1 VFKSYL
7 TIMFRNL
14 RKFKGYS
21 LINIFGL
28 AVGMASCILIL
39 LYVTDELSYDNHFKD
54 KDRIYRIDTISGIGT
69 TTRHYSTIP
78 PALAP
83 ELAASIPEVEASVR
97 IFNSFNMQG
106 RDQDRDVE
114 IRDVFVA
121 DPSFFKVF
129 SFDFISGDAETAL
142 ADPDGLVLT
151 EETARRL
158 YGAGNPV
165 GKVIT
170 FPGPQARVVH
180 VSAVVQNVPRNT
192 HFHFNGVLPST
203 FLRDQQGRPSPLLTA
218 SYFCENWGY
227 FLLRE
232 GSSPL
237 DVEKKMAAEAQ
248 VKWGEM
254 YKQRGTERTYLLKK
268 LGDIHLRSGL
278 EFEMEPPGDIDTVYV
293 FAAVALFVLLIAC
306 FNFINLSTARSANRA
321 REVGI
326 RKVLGSNRNQ
336 LIRQFL
342 NESVSLSLFS
352 LALSLILVVVVLP
365 AFNSLSGK
373 QFDAAQL
380 ARWPLLLGFLGII
393 ILTGFVA
400 GSFPAFLLSSF
411 RPVTVLKGRFSSGAR
426 NSALRKTLVV
436 VQFSISI
443 FMIVGIL
450 IMVRQLDY
458 MKNKD
463 LGFRK
468 DHLVIMPFFGNL
480 QNQALAPKFDS
491 LRDRIQQNPGVV
503 SVSFTGGVPGRDLGY
518 DAYRSEG
525 GSPDESVRAQNY
537 WVDHDFVKTYGIDL
551 VAGRDFSRDLASD
564 VGQAVLLNEKAAK
577 AFGWGGTE
585 AMGKRIFN
593 VPRDNRLGIVVGI
606 VKDYHNDNLKLEIPP
621 TVISLDNRFF
631 GFITARIRAAN
642 VPATMDFLKSTLE
655 EASRDIYP
663 NRQYQFNSWFVD
675 DDFRAKYPDEERS
688 RKIFLIFG
696 LLAVLVACLG
706 LYGLASFTLEQRTK
720 EIGVRK
726 VLGASLNNLIGLVS
740 REFVKLVVISN
751 FVAWPLAYFGM
762 RRWLENFA
770 YRIRIKP
777 DLFVVAGLMAVTV
790 ALFTVAFHS
799 VRAAR
804 TNPVDSLKYE

>member
-1 VFKSYL
+1 VFRNYL
-7 TIMFRNL
+7 KVMVRNL
-14 RKFKGYS
+14 RKFKGFS
-21 LINIFGL
+21 LINIAGL
-28 AVGMASCILIL
+28 AAGMSCCILIML
-39 LYVTDELSYDNHFKD
+39 FVTDELSYDDHFKS
-54 KDRIYRIDTISGIGT
+54 KDRIYRIHTFSGIGT
-69 TTRHYSTIP
+69 TTRHYGTIP

-97 IFNSFNMQG
+97 IFDSFNMQG

-114 IRDVFVA
+114 IRDVFIA

-142 ADPDGLVLT
+142 ANPDGLVIT
-151 EETARRL
+151 EDTARRL

-170 FPGPQARVVH
+170 LPGAQPRT
-180 VSAVVQNVPRNT
+180 VQVAAIVKNVPRNT
-192 HFHFNGVLPST
+192 HFRFNGILPST

-232 GSSPL
+232 GADPA
-237 DVEKKMAAEAQ
+237 DVERKMAAESQ
-248 VKWGEM
+248 IKWGEM
-254 YKQRGTERTYLLKK
+254 YKQRGTERTYLLQK

-278 EFEMEPPGDIDTVYV
+278 EYEMEPGGDIDTVYV
-293 FAAVALFVLLIAC
+293 FAAIALFVLLIAC

-326 RKVLGSNRNQ
+326 RKVLGSYRSQ
-336 LIRQFL
+336 LVRQFL
-342 NESVSLSLFS
+342 NESMSLSLLS
-352 LALSLILVVVVLP
+352 LALSLVIVIVVLP
-365 AFNSLSGK
+365 SFNALSGK

-380 ARWPLLLGFLGII
+380 ARWPLLLGFLGIV

-411 RPVTVLKGRFSSGAR
+411 RPAAVLKGRFSSGSR
-426 NSALRKTLVV
+426 NSGLRKILVV

-443 FMIVGIL
+443 FMIVGVL

-463 LGFRK
+463 LGFKK
-468 DHLVIMPFFGNL
+468 DHLVVMPFFGNL
-480 QNQALAPKFDS
+480 GDEARAPRFEAL
-491 LRDRIQQNPGVV
+491 RERIRQNPGVV
-503 SVSFTGGVPGRDLGY
+503 AVSFTGGIPGRDLGY

-537 WVDHDFVKTYGIDL
+537 WVDYDFVRTYGIDL
-551 VAGRDFSRDLASD
+551 AAGRDFSRDLASD
-564 VGQAVLLNEKAAK
+564 AGQAVLLNEKAAK
-577 AFGWGGTE
+577 AFGWGAD

-593 VPRDNRLGIVVGI
+593 VPRDNRPGIVVGI
-606 VKDYHNDNLKLEIPP
+606 VKDFHNDNLKQEIPP

-631 GFITARIRAAN
+631 GFITARVRPVN
-642 VPATMDFLKSTLE
+642 VPATLDFFKRTLE

-663 NRQYQFNSWFVD
+663 NRQYQFNSFFVD
-675 DDFRAKYPDEERS
+675 DDFRAKYPAEDRA

-696 LLAVLVACLG
+696 TLAVLVACLG
-706 LYGLASFTLEQRTK
+706 LFGLASFTLEQRTK

-726 VLGASLNNLIGLVS
+726 VLGASLHGLVGLVS
-740 REFVKLVVISN
+740 KEFVKLVLVSN
-751 FVAWPLAYFGM
+751 IVAWPLAFFGM
-762 RRWLENFA
+762 SRWLENFA

-777 DLFVVAGLMAVTV
+777 DLFVLAGLMTMAV
-790 ALFTVAFHS
+790 ALATVAFHA

>member
-7 TIMFRNL
+7 KIMFRNL
-14 RKFKGYS
+14 KKYKGYS
-21 LINIFGL
+21 LINIVGL
-28 AVGMASCILIL
+28 AVGMACCILIL
-39 LYVTDELSYDNHFKD
+39 LYVTDELNYDNYFKN
-54 KDRIYRIDTISGIGT
+54 KDRIYRIDTLSGIGT

-83 ELAASIPEVEASVR
+83 ELAASIPEVEVSVR

-114 IRDVFVA
+114 IRDVFIA

-129 SFDFISGDAETAL
+129 SFDFIMGDPDSAL
-142 ADPDGLVLT
+142 ANPDGLVLT

-158 YGAGNPV
+158 YGTGNPV

-170 FPGPQARVVH
+170 LPGAAARSVH

-203 FLRDQQGRPSPLLTA
+203 FLRDQQGRPAPLLTA

-232 GSSPL
+232 GASPL
-237 DVEKKMAAEAQ
+237 DVEKKMATEAQ

-254 YKQRGTERTYLLKK
+254 YKQRGTQRTYLLKK

-278 EFEMEPPGDIDTVYV
+278 EFEMEPPGDINTVYV
-293 FAAVALFVLLIAC
+293 FAGIALLVLLIAC

-326 RKVLGSNRNQ
+326 RKVMGSHRNQ
-336 LIRQFL
+336 LVRQFL
-342 NESVSLSLFS
+342 NESVSLSLIS

-365 AFNSLSGK
+365 AFNALSGK

-380 ARWPLLLGFLGII
+380 ARWPLLLGLLGII

-411 RPVTVLKGRFSSGAR
+411 RPVTVLKGKFSSGSK

-436 VQFSISI
+436 LQFSISV

-463 LGFRK
+463 LGFKK
-468 DHLVIMPFFGNL
+468 DHLVVMPFFGNL
-480 QNQALAPKFDS
+480 QNEALAPKFDA
-491 LRDRIQQNPGVV
+491 LRERIRQNPGVV

-525 GSPDESVRAQNY
+525 GAPDESVRAQNY
-537 WVDHDFVKTYGIDL
+537 WVDYEFVKTYGIEMA
-551 VAGRDFSRDLASD
+551 AGRDFSRDLASD

-577 AFGWGGTE
+577 AFGWGAE
-585 AMGKRIFN
+585 AVGKRIFN
-593 VPRDNRLGIVVGI
+593 VPRDNRLGVVVGI
-606 VKDYHNDNLKLEIPP
+606 VKDFHNENLKQEIPP

-631 GFITARIRAAN
+631 GFITARVRPIS
-642 VPATMDFLKSTLE
+642 VSATLDFFKSTLE
-655 EASRDIYP
+655 EVSRDIYP
-663 NRQYQFNSWFVD
+663 NRQYQFNSFFVD
-675 DDFRAKYPDEERS
+675 DDFRGKYPAEDRS

-696 LLAVLVACLG
+696 MLAVVVACLG

-726 VLGASLNNLIGLVS
+726 VLGASLQSLVGLVS
-740 REFVKLVVISN
+740 KEFMKLVLISN
-751 FVAWPLAYFGM
+751 IVAWPLAYLGM
-762 RRWLENFA
+762 HRWLENFA

-777 DLFVVAGLMAVTV
+777 DLFVVSGLIALMVT
-790 ALFTVAFHS
+790 LFTVGFHS

-804 TNPVDSLKYE
+804 SNPVDSLRYE

>member
-1 VFKSYL
+1 MFKNYL
-7 TIMFRNL
+7 KVMLRNL

-21 LINIFGL
+21 VINIAGL
-28 AVGMASCILIL
+28 AVGMSCCILIL
-39 LYVTDELSYDNHFKD
+39 LYVTDELSYDNHFKN
-54 KDRIYRIDTISGIGT
+54 KDRIYRIDTLSGIGT
-69 TTRHYSTIP
+69 TTRHYSTTP
-78 PALAP
+78 PALTP

-97 IFNSFNMQG
+97 VFNSFNMQG

-114 IRDVFVA
+114 IRDVFIT

-129 SFDFISGDAETAL
+129 SFGFISGDAETAL
-142 ADPDGLVLT
+142 ANPDGLVIT

-170 FPGPQARVVH
+170 LPGAQARAVH
-180 VSAVVQNVPRNT
+180 VSAVVKNVPRNT
-192 HFHFNGVLPST
+192 HFHFNGVLPTT
-203 FLRDQQGRPSPLLTA
+203 FLRDQQGRPADFSTA
-218 SYFCENWGY
+218 SYFCEAWGY

-232 GSSPL
+232 GASPL

-248 VKWGEM
+248 AKWGEM

-326 RKVLGSNRNQ
+326 RKVLGSHRNQ

-352 LALSLILVVVVLP
+352 LALSLVIVVVVLP
-365 AFNSLSGK
+365 AFNALSGK

-411 RPVTVLKGRFSSGAR
+411 RPVTVLKGKFSSGSR

-468 DHLVIMPFFGNL
+468 DHLVVMPFFGNL
-480 QNQALAPKFDS
+480 QNQALAPKFDA
-491 LRDRIQQNPGVV
+491 LRERIRQNPGVV

-525 GSPDESVRAQNY
+525 GSPNESVRAQNY
-537 WVDHDFVKTYGIDL
+537 WVDYDFVKNYGIEL
-551 VAGRDFSRDLASD
+551 VAGRDFSKDLASD

-606 VKDYHNDNLKLEIPP
+606 VKDFHNDNLKLEIPP

-631 GFITARIRAAN
+631 GFITARIRSAS

-663 NRQYQFNSWFVD
+663 NRQYRFNSWFVD
-675 DDFRAKYPDEERS
+675 DDFRAKYPDEDRT
-688 RKIFLIFG
+688 RKIFLVFG
-696 LLAVLVACLG
+696 MLAVAVACLG

-726 VLGASLNNLIGLVS
+726 VLGASLQSLVGLVS
-740 REFVKLVVISN
+740 KDFIKLVLISN
-751 FVAWPLAYFGM
+751 IVAWPLAYFGM
-762 RRWLENFA
+762 RQWLENFA
-770 YRIRIKP
+770 YRIHIKP
-777 DLFVVAGLMAVTV
+777 DLFVLAGLMAMLV

-799 VRAAR
+799 LRAAR
-804 TNPVDSLKYE
+804 TNPVDSQKYE